1 MKTSKGSISRFFAY
15 FLTFSTFAFL
25 YIPIVILVVFSFN
38 TKKFPSPWDSFT
50 LRWYKELFNSE
61 ELWSS
66 FFTSLIVSLVTT
78 FLCLLLSTLLL
89 YFRANGGKIKKA
101 IPLFYG
107 NLVIPESLFA
117 ISLLSYFTFFDV
129 PLGFTTLIIAHT
141 VLSLGF
147 AIPILYTR
155 YQQLDKRLIEASL
168 SLGAS
173 SFQTF
178 YRIILPF
185 LKPAMIAT
193 ALLVFILSFDD
204 FILSYFTAGTN
215 VQTLSLY
222 LLSMLRTGIS
232 PIINALSVFVLLLSS
247 ILILF
252 FFSPKIRNK
261 AF

>member
-1 MKTSKGSISRFFAY
+1 MKTNKGPVSRFFAY
-15 FLTFSTFAFL
+15 LLTSITFAFL
-25 YIPIVILVVFSFN
+25 YVPIIVLLVFSFN
-38 TKKFPSPWDSFT
+38 TKRFPSAWDSFT
-50 LRWYKELFNSE
+50 LKWYKKLFNSE

-66 FFTSLIVSLVTT
+66 FFTSLTVSLITT
-78 FLCLLLSTLLL
+78 FLCLLLSLLLL

-117 ISLLSYFTFFDV
+117 ISLLSYFTFFDI
-129 PLGFTTLIIAHT
+129 PLGFTTLIVAHT

-155 YQQLDKRLIEASL
+155 YQQLDKRLIEASM

-178 YRIILPF
+178 YKIVLPF
-185 LKPAMIAT
+185 LKPGMIAT

-232 PIINALSVFVLLLSS
+232 PIVNALSIFVLLLSS
-247 ILILF
+247 LLILC